1 MASVKIFLFTHKSIK
16 DGSHP
21 IVLQLIKDRKR
32 KMISLG
38 SAFKNQWNFESE
50 VPNSKHPHSKE
61 LRTLLK
67 RKSLMAEKAILDLDD
82 LGKPYTVE
90 DIAEKIDLGKR
101 TTSFKEFSGRLIS
114 QLKKA
119 GRNGNARAYQDSQTA
134 FLVFN
139 KNKDID
145 LKNITTRKIQ
155 QFENHLME
163 KGLRVNSISFYLRTI
178 RAIYNKAIKEEL
190 VNEKYYP
197 FKNFKI
203 KKEATIKRALSKEHI
218 RSIADIDL
226 SKRKDLEL
234 ARDLFLFS
242 FYNRGMNFIDI
253 CYLTND
259 VVNNGRIIYRRQK
272 TKQTFTIKIT
282 SQTKQLIEK
291 YRGSEPDDYLFP
303 IVKKGREYISY
314 RTGVRSLNRKLKTV
328 GEMLEL
334 SIPLTSYVARHS
346 WATIAKR
353 SGIST
358 AIISEGLGHDSE
370 LTTQIYLDSF
380 ENETLDA
387 ANDLITSFLDS

>member
-1 MASVKIFLFTHKSIK
+1 MASVKIFLYTHKELK

-32 KMISLG
+32 KMITLG
-38 SAFKNQWNFESE
+38 TAYKNQWNFESE
-50 VPNSKHPHSKE
+50 LPTSKHPHSQLLK
-61 LRTLLK
+61 TSLK
-67 RKSLMAEKAILDLDD
+67 RKMIKAESVILELDD
-82 LGKPYTVE
+82 FGKPYTVD
-90 DIAEKIDLGKR
+90 DIAEKMDLGKQ
-101 TTSFKEFSGRLIS
+101 TTSFKEFSNKLIN

-119 GRNGNARAYQDSQTA
+119 GKNGNARAYEDAKVA
-134 FLVFN
+134 FLKFN
-139 KNKDID
+139 KEKDLD
-145 LKNITTRKIQ
+145 LKNISTKKIQ
-155 QFENHLME
+155 QFENHLLE
-163 KGLRVNSISFYLRTI
+163 RGLRVNSISVYLRTI

-203 KKEATIKRALSKEHI
+203 KKEATIKRALSKENI
-218 RSIADIDL
+218 KSIAEIDL
-226 SKRKDLEL
+226 SSRKDLEL
-234 ARDLFLFS
+234 ARDVFLFS

-253 CYLTND
+253 CYLTNNIT
-259 VVNNGRIIYRRQK
+259 NNGRIIYRRQK

-291 YRGSEPDDYLFP
+291 YRSGEPDDYLFP
-303 IVKKGREYISY
+303 IVKKGREYVSY

-328 GEMLEL
+328 GEELEL

-387 ANDLITSFLDS
+387 ANELVTSF